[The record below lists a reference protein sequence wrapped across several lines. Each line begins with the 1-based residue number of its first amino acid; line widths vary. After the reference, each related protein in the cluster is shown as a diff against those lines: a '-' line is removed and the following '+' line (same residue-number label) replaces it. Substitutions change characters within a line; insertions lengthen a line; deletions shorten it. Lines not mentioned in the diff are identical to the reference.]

1 MTRSVIR
8 GALTLRKP
16 RPCCVK
22 KISSWTRNSSRPK
35 SRPNTRKRGSKPN
48 WRIVG
53 RKKRRARMRRVE
65 MTVEV
70 RVRVRIYHGCRIRI
84 RYMDKEEV
92 KTRQMMI
99 RIRYMDKILKRFF
112 FVHQLFLVFGNVQEK
127 KEQCIIKFKLIL
139 FKSKLR

>member
-35 SRPNTRKRGSKPN
+35 SRPNTRKRGSKQN

-92 KTRQMMI
+92 KTRQMMLMMM
-99 RIRYMDKILKRFF
+99 RRVVNKS
-112 FVHQLFLVFGNVQEK
+112 EK
-127 KEQCIIKFKLIL
+127 ENQAIVERLT
-139 FKSKLR
+139 KSHERNKNKQAVRKTKMMTS